1 MASWST
7 SINNALK
14 QTVKDQIW
22 PVFTVGAAIT
32 GAKDG
37 YKVGVEA
44 YNNNK
49 ANAHKAAVG
58 VGASQA
64 KQSVV
69 KAAIST
75 AAKTT
80 GVGAVISFGTNFVY
94 RLGQERGVW

>member
-7 SINNALK
+7 SINNAFK
-14 QTVKDQIW
+14 KTVSDQIW

-44 YNNNK
+44 YNTNK
-49 ANAHKAAVG
+49 GNAHKAAVG

-64 KQSVV
+64 KQSVI

-80 GVGAVISFGTNFVY
+80 GVGAAISFGTNFVY
-94 RLGQERGVW
+94 RLGQERGAW